1 MSFTDEMGNV
11 SYGDVATQMNGSSG
25 SAPSNKNNSQPALP
39 DKKLTG
45 PLYTSRAR
53 TTFKGTKE
61 ADKYNIKQHS
71 YPIDIMDEVYGGN
84 YVIFYINVAV
94 DSKLVNGANAE
105 KTVADFPAR
114 DRSGLIAGNEKL
126 FDNPESGKAKAAF
139 VGLNAAGQV
148 IEGAVGGGLLAGRKG
163 AVVGSALNA
172 APAAIG
178 VGAAATQAAS
188 ITRAQKR
195 LQTAIALH
203 IPNQLNIRY
212 SVGWGEEDTFAYQAA
227 RAGAEAIIKSMQSD
241 SFKEGAESLGKDAAS
256 IVGAMG
262 LKSDKQGGAASA
274 AFGLAANPKK
284 EQVFKNVD
292 FRTFQFDYMFF
303 PRNVQEAG
311 NVLEIINTFKL
322 HMHPEFK
329 DNGEFLYI
337 YPSEFDIAYFNGG
350 QENDKI
356 HRHTSCV
363 LTEMNV
369 NYTPNGQ
376 FNTFDNGM
384 PTQINITLS
393 FRELS
398 LLTKD
403 KIKDGL

>member
-1 MSFTDEMGNV
+1 MSFQDEFGNY
-11 SYGDVATQMNGSSG
+11 YGDNSG
-25 SAPSNKNNSQPALP
+25 AVEAPAKTPKNSPAPTLP
-39 DKKLTG
+39 PKKITG
-45 PLYTSRAR
+45 PLYESRVRTS
-53 TTFKGTKE
+53 FKGGE
-61 ADKYNIKQHS
+61 AAKYNIEQHS
-71 YPIDIMDEVYGGN
+71 YPSDIMSPEYGGN
-84 YVIFYINVAV
+84 FVIFYINVAV
-94 DSKLVNGANAE
+94 DSKLFNDKTVE
-105 KTVADFPAR
+105 TVADIPAR
-114 DRSGLIAGNEKL
+114 DRGGLIALNEKL
-126 FDNPESGKAKAAF
+126 YDDPTSGKAKAAF
-139 VGLNAAGQV
+139 VGLNAAGQIV
-148 IEGAVGGGLLAGRKG
+148 EGAVAGGLFAGKLG
-163 AVVGSALNA
+163 ATVGATVNA

-188 ITRAQKR
+188 VTRAQKR
-195 LQTAIALH
+195 LKTAIALH

-212 SVGWGEEDTFAYQAA
+212 SVGWGEEDTFTYAA
-227 RAGAEAIIKSMQSD
+227 AASGAEAIIKSIKAD
-241 SFKEGAESLGKDAAS
+241 SFKEGAESLGRDAAS

-262 LKSDKQGGAASA
+262 LRSDKQGAAASA

-292 FRTFQFDYMFF
+292 FRSFQFDYMFF
-303 PRNVQEAG
+303 PRNSDEAKNVMRIIQE
-311 NVLEIINTFKL
+311 FKY

-329 DNGEFLYI
+329 DPGEFLYI
-337 YPSEFDIAYFNGG
+337 YPSEFDISYYQNG
-350 QENDKI
+350 QENPNL

-376 FNTFDNGM
+376 FNTFEDGM